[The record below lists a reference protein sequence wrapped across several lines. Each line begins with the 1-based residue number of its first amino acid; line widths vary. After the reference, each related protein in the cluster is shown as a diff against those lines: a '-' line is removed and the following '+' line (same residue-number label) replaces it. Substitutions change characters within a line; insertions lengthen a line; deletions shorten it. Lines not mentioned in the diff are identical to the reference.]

1 MQERQSV
8 EEPTGI
14 SNRARLEVLED
25 HTNKITSI
33 LDGVTNNLAE
43 LRVAM
48 ETSNKDNQRAMEN
61 IRRETNTTLERL
73 ERRLAENRPR
83 TPPHGGDA
91 YADGLEASVT
101 ESMHASPRQGWR
113 HGGRVENCQGY
124 HERWIP
130 NAAFE
135 REDPLAGYRARSPS
149 VHHEHQE
156 FEHEQG
162 YEEPYQHEQPGP
174 WRRQHGRG
182 YHGPQFERD
191 DYEDRRG
198 NRHQDWGPRR
208 PKVDFPKYSG
218 GDPYEWLDKV
228 HHYFLTYDIP
238 RHERVSIAC
247 FYLEGK
253 AGKWWRWIRDQYD
266 KDHMRLGW
274 TAFEKE
280 LLSQFGPSP
289 VVNHHGQLAKLRQ
302 EGKVQH
308 YIEEFRQ
315 LQIMVR
321 GWSEEALIGTFID
334 GLRPWLAKE
343 IKLRQP
349 TRLPEVMKMAEILE
363 ESHSSERRP
372 TKDMG
377 SKSFKT
383 VQTKVSWKGRDT
395 SATTSKPRP
404 EIKKLSSE
412 EVQERIKKGLC
423 FKCGDKWSPGHK
435 CKAAQALF
443 MFEDESSDDESESS
457 QEEPSQEEETEETE
471 SGGTPEE
478 AELSLNAMAGIS
490 KPTSMRLMAWVGK
503 HEVILLVDSGSTHN
517 FINSSI
523 VGKVGLKPSPIPP
536 FEVKVASGE
545 KLQCEALIREVK
557 MNVQGVRIMADL
569 HVLPLV
575 GLDLV
580 LGNAWLKSLGRVVHD
595 YHNMTM
601 EFKLGSKKRLWT
613 AIASKEIKSCEAIMF
628 EKLCKGGAHCFAIV
642 VAKEDVMRQVENKGQ
657 EGTHDDL
664 ALLPEEVKP
673 VLAAHKGVLEV
684 PTALPPPREFDHRI
698 RLVDETKPINVP
710 PYRYA
715 HFQKGEIERQ
725 VDEMLKSGLIR
736 PSTSPFS
743 SPVLLVRK
751 KDGTWRFCT
760 DYRALNEATV
770 KDRFPIPTVDEML
783 DELHGATVFSKLDLR
798 AGYHQIRMNEEDIHK
813 TAFRTHSGHYE
824 YLVMPFGLCNAPST
838 FQAAMNSIFKPLLR
852 KFVLVFFDDILVY
865 SRTIEE
871 HKQHLEKVL
880 TILEEHHFFIKATK
894 CAFMEKELEYL
905 GHFISGD
912 GVKVDHRKI
921 EAMVDWPLPKD
932 ISALRGFLGLTGYY
946 RRFVKGYGLIAKP
959 LTAMLK
965 KDSFEWTTEAREA
978 FEELKR
984 AMTKTPVLAL
994 PNFERSFEVYTDAS
1008 GEGIGAV
1015 LVQDRRPLAFIS
1027 KALGPMKKAWSTYA
1041 RELLAV
1047 VHAVK
1052 VWRPYLLGRNFTI
1065 ITDQQALRHLLQQKI
1080 VTPEQQKFLVKLL
1093 GFEYDIVY
1101 QPGKENKVADAL
1113 SRREG
1118 SQLLKVVGDDEES
1131 SNLALSGAE
1140 WRVWDKI
1147 REATRLDARAL
1158 EIIELL
1164 DAQGQGVVNYK
1175 VRDGLI
1181 FYKNYVYVPNVPNL
1195 RDEILNHFHNSKEG
1209 GHSGWLRTY
1218 IRLKHFFHWEG
1229 IKGDV
1234 KRLVASCD
1242 ICQKAKY
1249 DTRPEAGLLQPLP
1262 IPNRIWEDLAMDFI
1276 EGLPIS
1282 AGHEV
1287 ILVVVDRLSKY
1298 AHFIPLYHPYTA
1310 KSVAKAFVNNIT
1322 KLHGFPRTIV
1332 SDRDR
1337 VFMSSFWRQL
1347 FELQGSKLKTSS
1359 SYHPQTDG
1367 QSEVVNRTL
1376 EQYLRCFCHEEQR
1389 RWADYLPW
1397 AEFWYNTSY
1406 HSSIEKSPF
1415 EVVYGRPPPLLVSY
1429 EKGSASNNEVEQELI
1444 DRDEV
1449 LAKVKRELKK
1459 AQTRMKKYH
1468 DQGRR
1473 AVSFKVGDYV
1483 YLKLRQFGQ
1492 KTMRKTASA
1501 KLNQKFYG
1509 PYRVLEKL
1517 GSVAYKLQLP
1527 PTSQLHPVFHVS
1539 LLKKK
1544 VGDPSLIGEELPT
1557 VDQEGRI
1564 LMKPKEVLGY
1574 RLHRRGRGRPRVWQA
1589 LILWEGLSRDEA
1601 TWEDYDGLEKKYP
1614 QLILEGKD
1622 MLKGRG
1628 NVKTPRQEATGHALT
1643 STSPC
1648 QDSTPAA
1655 LLASLDC
1662 PQTVPLVNARPR
1674 SPSIR
1679 QQTVGART
1687 QASHELPLK
1696 GIWSAPGHPGRIWG
1710 KVRDKLTVTTH
1721 QPSHSPSPCHL
1732 SSHNRSLQSR
1742 GVTNHPL
1749 NRSAITHS
1757 ANPLKPPL
1765 ATCASS
1771 SEDTC
1776 VRLGQPPK
1784 QVTPVLDLVSHY
1796 QETPGA

>member
-1 MQERQSV
+1 MQEKQSV

-14 SNRARLEVLED
+14 SNRAQLEVLED

-33 LDGVTNNLAE
+33 LNDVTNNLAD

-73 ERRLAENRPR
+73 ERRLAENRPG
-83 TPPHGGDA
+83 TPPHGGEA

-101 ESMHASPRQGWR
+101 ESMHASPRQGLR
-113 HGGRVENCQGY
+113 RGGRVENRVTMRGGFRMLPLR
-124 HERWIP
+124 ERSRWLAIGLGALVFTMSTRNLSTSKAIRSLTNMNNP
-130 NAAFE
+130 GHG
-135 REDPLAGYRARSPS
+135 EDSMVVATMGHNLRGTTMKI
-149 VHHEHQE
+149 
-156 FEHEQG
+156 
-162 YEEPYQHEQPGP
+162 EEETGI
-174 WRRQHGRG
+174 RI
-182 YHGPQFERD
+182 
-191 DYEDRRG
+191 
-198 NRHQDWGPRR
+198 
-208 PKVDFPKYSG
+208 
-218 GDPYEWLDKV
+218 GDPGALRS
-228 HHYFLTYDIP
+228 T
-238 RHERVSIAC
+238 SQS
-247 FYLEGK
+247 K

-280 LLSQFGPSP
+280 LLSQFRPSP
-289 VVNHHGQLAKLRQ
+289 VVDHHGQLAKLRQ

-363 ESHSSERRP
+363 ESHSSEQRP

-377 SKSFKT
+377 SKSFKI

-395 SATTSKPRP
+395 SATTSKSRP

-423 FKCGDKWSPGHK
+423 FKCGDKWGPGHK

-457 QEEPSQEEETEETE
+457 QEEPSQEEETEETK
-471 SGGTPEE
+471 SGGTLEE
-478 AELSLNAMAGIS
+478 VELSLNVMAGIS

-503 HEVILLVDSGSTHN
+503 REVTLLVDSGSTHN

-613 AIASKEIKSCEAIMF
+613 AITSKEIKSCEAIMF
-628 EKLCKGGAHCFAIV
+628 EKLCKVGAHCFAIV
-642 VAKEDVMRQVENKGQ
+642 VAKEDVMRQVKNKGQ

-664 ALLPEEVKP
+664 ELLPEEVKP
-673 VLAAHKGVLEV
+673 VLAAHRGVLEV
-684 PTALPPPREFDHRI
+684 PIALPPPREFDHRI

-715 HFQKGEIERQ
+715 HFQKEEIEQQ

-751 KDGTWRFCT
+751 KDGTWRFYT

-783 DELHGATVFSKLDLR
+783 DKLHGATVFSKLDLR
-798 AGYHQIRMNEEDIHK
+798 ARYHQIRMNEEDIHK
-813 TAFRTHSGHYE
+813 TAFRTRSGHYE
-824 YLVMPFGLCNAPST
+824 YLVMPFGLCNAQST

-865 SRTIEE
+865 SKTIEE

-959 LTAMLK
+959 LTTMLK
-965 KDSFEWTTEAREA
+965 KDSFEWTTEARED

-994 PNFERSFEVYTDAS
+994 PNFETPFEVYTDAS
-1008 GEGIGAV
+1008 GEGIEAV
-1015 LVQDRRPLAFIS
+1015 L
-1027 KALGPMKKAWSTYA
+1027 
-1041 RELLAV
+1041 
-1047 VHAVK
+1047 
-1052 VWRPYLLGRNFTI
+1052 
-1065 ITDQQALRHLLQQKI
+1065 QKI
-1080 VTPEQQKFLVKLL
+1080 VTPKQQKFLVKLL

-1131 SNLALSGAE
+1131 SNLALSWVE

-1158 EIIELL
+1158 EIIKLL

-1195 RDEILNHFHNSKEG
+1195 RNEILDHFHNSKEG

-1218 IRLKHFFHWEG
+1218 IRLKHFFYWKG

-1234 KRLVASCD
+1234 KRLMASCD
-1242 ICQKAKY
+1242 IRQKAKY
-1249 DTRPEAGLLQPLP
+1249 DTRP
-1262 IPNRIWEDLAMDFI
+1262 
-1276 EGLPIS
+1276 
-1282 AGHEV
+1282 
-1287 ILVVVDRLSKY
+1287 
-1298 AHFIPLYHPYTA
+1298 
-1310 KSVAKAFVNNIT
+1310 
-1322 KLHGFPRTIV
+1322 
-1332 SDRDR
+1332 
-1337 VFMSSFWRQL
+1337 
-1347 FELQGSKLKTSS
+1347 
-1359 SYHPQTDG
+1359 
-1367 QSEVVNRTL
+1367 
-1376 EQYLRCFCHEEQR
+1376 
-1389 RWADYLPW
+1389 
-1397 AEFWYNTSY
+1397 
-1406 HSSIEKSPF
+1406 
-1415 EVVYGRPPPLLVSY
+1415 
-1429 EKGSASNNEVEQELI
+1429 
-1444 DRDEV
+1444 
-1449 LAKVKRELKK
+1449 
-1459 AQTRMKKYH
+1459 
-1468 DQGRR
+1468 
-1473 AVSFKVGDYV
+1473 
-1483 YLKLRQFGQ
+1483 
-1492 KTMRKTASA
+1492 
-1501 KLNQKFYG
+1501 
-1509 PYRVLEKL
+1509 
-1517 GSVAYKLQLP
+1517 
-1527 PTSQLHPVFHVS
+1527 
-1539 LLKKK
+1539 
-1544 VGDPSLIGEELPT
+1544 
-1557 VDQEGRI
+1557 
-1564 LMKPKEVLGY
+1564 
-1574 RLHRRGRGRPRVWQA
+1574 
-1589 LILWEGLSRDEA
+1589 
-1601 TWEDYDGLEKKYP
+1601 
-1614 QLILEGKD
+1614 
-1622 MLKGRG
+1622 
-1628 NVKTPRQEATGHALT
+1628 
-1643 STSPC
+1643 
-1648 QDSTPAA
+1648 
-1655 LLASLDC
+1655 
-1662 PQTVPLVNARPR
+1662 
-1674 SPSIR
+1674 
-1679 QQTVGART
+1679 
-1687 QASHELPLK
+1687 
-1696 GIWSAPGHPGRIWG
+1696 
-1710 KVRDKLTVTTH
+1710 
-1721 QPSHSPSPCHL
+1721 
-1732 SSHNRSLQSR
+1732 
-1742 GVTNHPL
+1742 
-1749 NRSAITHS
+1749 
-1757 ANPLKPPL
+1757 
-1765 ATCASS
+1765 
-1771 SEDTC
+1771 
-1776 VRLGQPPK
+1776 
-1784 QVTPVLDLVSHY
+1784 
-1796 QETPGA
+1796 